1 VGEVS
6 EQDLV
11 AVISQF
17 DSSDWRE
24 LHVKRADFELFLSKD
39 PVPAGWAASAA
50 FPQLEVPGARPAAAP
65 APTLPP
71 SASAA
76 GAPAAAR
83 PAGVAG
89 NVPAGWAVIRAPN
102 LGTFYRA
109 PKPGAP
115 MFTDVGG
122 TVRAGAELCLI
133 EVMKLFTS
141 VRTET
146 AGIVRE
152 VYPKDGDLVEFD
164 QPLFL
169 IEPGHG

>member
-1 VGEVS
+1 MGEVS

-11 AVISQF
+11 ALISQF
-17 DSSDWRE
+17 QGSEWRE
-24 LHVKRADFELFLSKD
+24 LHVKQADFELFLSKD
-39 PVPAGWAASAA
+39 QVPAGWTASAA
-50 FPQLEVPGARPAAAP
+50 FPRLEAPAARPAAAP
-65 APTLPP
+65 PASLPP
-71 SASAA
+71 P
-76 GAPAAAR
+76 APAASAR
-83 PAGVAG
+83 PAGGVG
-89 NVPAGWAVIRAPN
+89 SVPAGWTVVKAPN

-115 MFTDVGG
+115 MFTDVGKTVSAG
-122 TVRAGAELCLI
+122 TELCLI

-141 VRTET
+141 VRSQT

-169 IEPGHG
+169 IEPGLG